1 MLCCSRASC
10 RESHGHRAACAIAA
24 GVVCGC
30 SSVLRAWRDAAE
42 EAGAEAEDEGSSVS
56 TKVLQGAAKRK
67 PPAAGKGRPKG
78 SQNKVTKALKD
89 MILGALDDVGG
100 QDYLQKQATEN
111 PQAFMTLIGKVLPL
125 QIAGDA
131 NAPITV
137 QLVTLTSKDEQAQAW
152 RPPA

>member
-1 MLCCSRASC
+1 
-10 RESHGHRAACAIAA
+10 
-24 GVVCGC
+24 
-30 SSVLRAWRDAAE
+30 
-42 EAGAEAEDEGSSVS
+42 
-56 TKVLQGAAKRK
+56 
-67 PPAAGKGRPKG
+67 
-78 SQNKVTKALKD
+78 

-100 QDYLQKQATEN
+100 QDYLKKQATEN

-152 RPPA
+152 RPPT